1 MDDVRLQLLLQE
13 AEEHLRSRSCR
24 QRCEQ
29 GCCSFARRRRG
40 IWFGDD
46 KRAAWCNS
54 MLNFYPQF
62 WTRSFDFEGRTSRID
77 FWKIVL
83 VNLILGVLLSKLAP
97 SALYMVFAV
106 ASICPGL
113 AMNIRRI
120 RDTGRPWPWIFI
132 ALIPLIGFFWLLW
145 IELQPSAD
153 S

>member
-1 MDDVRLQLLLQE
+1 
-13 AEEHLRSRSCR
+13 
-24 QRCEQ
+24 
-29 GCCSFARRRRG
+29 
-40 IWFGDD
+40 
-46 KRAAWCNS
+46 

-83 VNLILGVLLSKLAP
+83 FNLILSVLLSKLAP
-97 SALYMVFAV
+97 SALYTVFVV

-120 RDTGRPWPWIFI
+120 RDTGRSWPWIFI
-132 ALIPLIGFFWLLW
+132 GLIPLIGLFWLLW

>member
-1 MDDVRLQLLLQE
+1 
-13 AEEHLRSRSCR
+13 
-24 QRCEQ
+24 
-29 GCCSFARRRRG
+29 
-40 IWFGDD
+40 
-46 KRAAWCNS
+46 

-83 VNLILGVLLSKLAP
+83 VNLILSVLLSKLAP
-97 SALYMVFAV
+97 SALYTVFVV

-120 RDTGRPWPWIFI
+120 RDTGRSWPWIFI
-132 ALIPLIGFFWLLW
+132 GLIPLIGLFWLLW